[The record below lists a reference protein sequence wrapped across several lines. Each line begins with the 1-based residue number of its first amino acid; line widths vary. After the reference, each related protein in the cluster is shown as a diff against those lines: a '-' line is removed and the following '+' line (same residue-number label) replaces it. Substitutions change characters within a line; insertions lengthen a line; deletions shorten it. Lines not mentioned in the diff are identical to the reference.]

1 MKPQLTKT
9 QLAHVLAGIAAT
21 EHKTALRY
29 LDGAPVRHTV
39 RERLDLAK
47 QQWADMTA
55 AYAAAHAPK
64 GANHA
69 PA

>member
-9 QLAHVLAGIAAT
+9 QFAHVLAGLAAT

-29 LDGAPVRHTV
+29 LDGASVRQTV

-47 QQWADMTA
+47 QQWADMTT
-55 AYAAAHAPK
+55 AYAAATASQ
-64 GANHA
+64 GAIHVA
-69 PA
+69 

>member
-1 MKPQLTKT
+1 MKPQLSKT

-21 EHKTALRY
+21 ELKTALRY
-29 LDGAPVRHTV
+29 LDGEPVRHTV

-55 AYAAAHAPK
+55 AYAAALAPK
-64 GANHA
+64 GLENA